1 MLQCNL
7 LHVKQRHQF
16 STGVGRGGALPLVL
30 GDAEPPWGLSEAE
43 TPPAGV
49 GRGRNPS
56 RGGRVPVLML
66 RIHFESKENNILSLM
81 HPYASNI
88 QLQNVVLSSSV

>member
-49 GRGRNPS
+49 GGRARQKSLPRGSGARANATNTF
-56 RGGRVPVLML
+56 R
-66 RIHFESKENNILSLM
+66 K
-81 HPYASNI
+81 
-88 QLQNVVLSSSV
+88 